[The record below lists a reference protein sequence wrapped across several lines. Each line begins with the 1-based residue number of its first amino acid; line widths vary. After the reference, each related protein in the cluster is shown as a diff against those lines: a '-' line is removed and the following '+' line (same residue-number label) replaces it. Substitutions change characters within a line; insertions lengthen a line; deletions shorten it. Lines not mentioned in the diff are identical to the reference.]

1 MTERK
6 PFTMWNTYETEKQK
20 LMEVG
25 FKIRIYYYV
34 QDSERRVVMS
44 LTDYDVIDGWPAR
57 WGRIDG
63 IMPLIMSSEYDA
75 YYEADLLMQQTPSL
89 WKDIPRKLVIKPE
102 VKKLIACRSMT
113 QEQVDVMDSYTF
125 SELKRAVKTNYYPVS
140 KIKNKKM
147 KKSWVQ
153 PLLDVKTWG
162 FRVFR
167 MKIDLPDDLYGP
179 IRDYL

>member
-1 MTERK
+1 VTERK

-89 WKDIPRKLVIKPE
+89 WKDIPRRLVMKPE

-113 QEQVDVMDSYTF
+113 QEQVDVMNSYTF

-140 KIKNKKM
+140 KIINKK
-147 KKSWVQ
+147 
-153 PLLDVKTWG
+153 
-162 FRVFR
+162 
-167 MKIDLPDDLYGP
+167 
-179 IRDYL
+179 

>member
-6 PFTMWNTYETEKQK
+6 PFTMWNTYETEKQRM
-20 LMEVG
+20 LGVG
-25 FKIRIYYYV
+25 FQVRIYYYV

-44 LTDYDVIDGWPAR
+44 LTDYAVIDAWPANR
-57 WGRIDG
+57 HRVHGL
-63 IMPLIMSSEYDA
+63 MPLIMGSEYDA
-75 YYEADLLMQQTPSL
+75 YYEADLWMQQTPNL

-102 VKKLIACRSMT
+102 VKKLIAYRSMT

-167 MKIDLPDDLYGP
+167 MKIDLPDDLYEP